1 MNASRL
7 KEILSLDD
15 FEAAARRRLPKSIF
29 GFISGGVE
37 TGWSTFENRRAFE
50 RVAFVPRVLVD
61 VSGRTIRQ
69 TLFGASYSVPIGIS
83 PMGGCGF
90 AGFHA
95 DLGLA
100 RAAAAEEVP
109 FILSSASMIRL
120 EDIAAANPAA
130 WFQAYLPPDRT
141 AMTPF
146 VDRIAAARFGVLV
159 VTVDVPVSGNRE
171 NNIRNGYSSPLR
183 PSWRIAMD
191 GLRHPRWLIGTAA
204 RTVMADGIPHLE
216 NIGAERGAAVFSSR
230 AERSMIRDSVSWAD
244 LKWLRQHWKGRLV
257 LKGILSME
265 DARLAAEHGVDGI
278 IVSNH
283 GGRQLD
289 GALAP
294 LEALPSIA
302 EAVGTQLAIIYDSGI
317 RRGSDLLKALALGAH
332 FVIAGR
338 PFLYAAAVAGE
349 AGVRHAINIFRQEV
363 IRNLALLGCEDLTE
377 LSSRVRR

>member
-1 MNASRL
+1 MSARNL
-7 KEILSLDD
+7 KAILSLDD

-37 TGWSTFENRRAFE
+37 TGWSTCENRRAFE

-61 VSGRTIRQ
+61 VSGRSIRQ

-90 AGFHA
+90 AGYHA
-95 DLGLA
+95 DFGLA

-109 FILSSASMIRL
+109 FILSSASMIRM
-120 EDIAAANPAA
+120 EDIAAVNPAA
-130 WFQAYLPPDRT
+130 WFQAYLPPDRS
-141 AMTPF
+141 AMTRF

-159 VTVDVPVSGNRE
+159 ATVDVPVSGNRE

-183 PSWRIAMD
+183 PSWKIAMD
-191 GLRHPRWLIGTAA
+191 GLRHPRWLIGTVA
-204 RTVMADGIPHLE
+204 RTVMADGIPRLE
-216 NIGAERGAAVFSSR
+216 NIGAERGVAVFSSS
-230 AERSMIRDSVSWAD
+230 AERSMTRDSVSWAD
-244 LKWLRQHWKGRLV
+244 VKWLRQHWKGRLV
-257 LKGILSME
+257 LKGILSVQ

-289 GALAP
+289 GALSP

-302 EAVGTQLAIIYDSGI
+302 EAVGMQLAIIYDSGI
-317 RRGSDLLKALALGAH
+317 RRGSDLLKAMALGAN

-338 PFLYAAAVAGE
+338 PFLYAVAIAGE
-349 AGVRHAINIFRQEV
+349 AGVRHAINILQEEV
-363 IRNLALLGCEDLTE
+363 TRNLALLGCDDLSE

>member
-1 MNASRL
+1 MSARHL
-7 KEILSLDD
+7 KAILSLDD
-15 FEAAARRRLPKSIF
+15 FEAAARRRLPRSIF

-37 TGWSTFENRRAFE
+37 TSWSTRENRRAFE
-50 RVAFVPRVLVD
+50 RVAFVPRVLID
-61 VSGRTIRQ
+61 VSRRTIRQ

-90 AGFHA
+90 AGFRA
-95 DLGLA
+95 DLELA

-120 EDIAAANPAA
+120 ENIAAANPAA
-130 WFQAYLPPDRT
+130 WFQAYLPPDRA
-141 AMTPF
+141 AMTRF

-171 NNIRNGYSSPLR
+171 NNMRNGYSSPLR
-183 PSWRIAMD
+183 PSWKITMD
-191 GLRHPRWLIGTAA
+191 GLRHPSWLIGTVA
-204 RTVMADGIPHLE
+204 RTVMADGIPRLE
-216 NIGAERGAAVFSSR
+216 NIGAERGPAVFSSR
-230 AERSMIRDSVSWAD
+230 AERSMTRDSVCWAD
-244 LKWLRQHWKGRLV
+244 VKWLRQHWKGRLV
-257 LKGILSME
+257 LKGILSVE
-265 DARLAAEHGVDGI
+265 DARRATEHGVDGI

-289 GALAP
+289 GALSP

-302 EAVGTQLAIIYDSGI
+302 AAVSEQLAIIYDSGI
-317 RRGSDLLKALALGAH
+317 RRGSDLLKALALGAN

-349 AGVRHAINIFRQEV
+349 AGVRHAVNIFRQEV